1 MGTYSVWVGGGEMNA
16 NYVTRRD
23 AEYWAQELM
32 ELGYDDVLVREEITY
47 A

>member
-1 MGTYSVWVGGGEMNA
+1 MGTYSVWVDGSAMNT
-16 NYVTRRD
+16 NYMTRLD

>member
-1 MGTYSVWVGGGEMNA
+1 MNS
-16 NYVTRRD
+16 NYMTRRD

>member
-1 MGTYSVWVGGGEMNA
+1 MGTYSLWVGGSEMNS
-16 NYVTRRD
+16 NYMTRRD

>member
-1 MGTYSVWVGGGEMNA
+1 VGTYSVWVGGGEMNA
-16 NYVTRRD
+16 NYMTRLN

-32 ELGYDDVLVREEITY
+32 ELGYDDVVVREEITY